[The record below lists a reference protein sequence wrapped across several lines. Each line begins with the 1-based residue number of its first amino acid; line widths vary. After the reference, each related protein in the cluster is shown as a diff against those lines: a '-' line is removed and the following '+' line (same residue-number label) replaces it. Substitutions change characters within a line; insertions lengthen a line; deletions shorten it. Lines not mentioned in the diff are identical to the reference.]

1 MNISVTKEAAK
12 KLTFEKFKKDY
23 EKFFVATPEMKR
35 EEKMRAVYDGMIK
48 KALEK

>member
-1 MNISVTKEAAK
+1 MNISVTKDAAK
-12 KLTFEKFKKDY
+12 KFTFEKFKRDY
-23 EKFFVATPEMKR
+23 EKFFVGTHESKR